1 MELTVFR
8 VGVFLSLIAPR
19 FSNYGFSLLA
29 PLTSPSIF
37 DKKNCFIFLK
47 FHFSELLKKA
57 NKVISSFYVS
67 QCATLHFCHSCS
79 EQKQD
84 HNFFFLV
91 EMLHLLLLLQKQAV
105 HFIHRSSSVCLSVC
119 FVCSSSVVLV
129 SVDAAYKDPMDGVGR
144 RPKKNVFGFKKER
157 KKEKKKK
164 RKKERKSERNTDR
177 MVEKLKE

>member
-84 HNFFFLV
+84 HNFFFCS
-91 EMLHLLLLLQKQAV
+91 KC
-105 HFIHRSSSVCLSVC
+105 FIFFFFKNKLSILFIVLRLSVCLSVFLFC
-119 FVCSSSVVLV
+119 LHFFCCSC
-129 SVDAAYKDPMDGVGR
+129 
-144 RPKKNVFGFKKER
+144 
-157 KKEKKKK
+157 
-164 RKKERKSERNTDR
+164 
-177 MVEKLKE
+177 